1 MWLALQ
7 AGVPVL
13 ISIQDSCLSWHKD
26 TNSHLHIFIYNI
38 QSKEDNPFILSNLH
52 FLTSSVF
59 LMFSKSSYLCLDE
72 ELPDRRERAARKKME
87 WHTMALLQMEYDR
100 GSPQTCHLV
109 YNSIHYF
116 VKPFCF
122 VLILC
127 SSQLKVTLS
136 HKKLGKMDRIC
147 RLSIT
152 KLNCWLKCLSA
163 CQIPC
168 KSFSSQNLSQEF

>member
-1 MWLALQ
+1 M
-7 AGVPVL
+7 
-13 ISIQDSCLSWHKD
+13 
-26 TNSHLHIFIYNI
+26 HIFIYNT
-38 QSKEDNPFILSNLH
+38 QSKEDNPFIRSNLH
-52 FLTSSVF
+52 FLTSLF
-59 LMFSKSSYLCLDE
+59 AKSSYLYLDE
-72 ELPDRRERAARKKME
+72 ELPDRRERAAHKKME

-109 YNSIHYF
+109 YSSIHYF
-116 VKPFCF
+116 VKSFCF

-168 KSFSSQNLSQEF
+168 KIYHRSFRTLFTLITQIAAV